1 MMDTMAEP
9 RRVEFQT
16 ISTPK
21 EEKKE
26 KKRPVIPRFSLAL
39 GESTASTCPEFS
51 FTELV
56 KKEKVSG
63 QRTSKSK
70 EMSPLLSI

>member
-1 MMDTMAEP
+1 MAEP
-9 RRVEFQT
+9 RRVELKT
-16 ISTPK
+16 ITSTNG
-21 EEKKE
+21 EKKD
-26 KKRPVIPRFSLAL
+26 KICSLTQRFTLAL

-63 QRTSKSK
+63 
-70 EMSPLLSI
+70 